1 MDARTYA
8 TQNLFAPLGISQVT
22 EQDWASDPQGITNGI
37 VGLYLTPREL
47 AKYGYLYL
55 NKGSW
60 DGSQI
65 VSAQWVNQSTREQA
79 YIGEDEYVG
88 GLDRRFGYFW
98 SIFPDQNYYGYLG
111 MAGQEL
117 FVLPRENMVVIFTG
131 ALEVGKEGTL
141 MSIINDYIIPSV
153 HSTREIPP
161 NPEAT
166 AILESYV
173 QAAAG
178 SKQAVPTLPDLALGI
193 SNKIY
198 KLEPN
203 VLGWSDMMFRFE
215 PRSEEAIL
223 IMSDSS
229 DLKIGLDNRYRLTE
243 SPNSRP
249 IGLRGHW
256 LDPATF
262 YLDYIIFGDFIRS
275 EASIN
280 FADNRMIVTITYLNW
295 NSPPIVFRGRMQER

>member
-1 MDARTYA
+1 
-8 TQNLFAPLGISQVT
+8 
-22 EQDWASDPQGITNGI
+22 
-37 VGLYLTPREL
+37 
-47 AKYGYLYL
+47 
-55 NKGSW
+55 
-60 DGSQI
+60 
-65 VSAQWVNQSTREQA
+65 
-79 YIGEDEYVG
+79 
-88 GLDRRFGYFW
+88 
-98 SIFPDQNYYGYLG
+98 
-111 MAGQEL
+111 
-117 FVLPRENMVVIFTG
+117 VVIFTG

-178 SKQAVPTLPDLALGI
+178 SKQTVPTLPDLALAI
-193 SNKIY
+193 SDKTY

-295 NSPPIVFRGRMQER
+295 NSPPIVLRGRMQER